1 MLFTY
6 RAVEGSG
13 NDLFFVFFDNVQ
25 NQVALTDRAGQ
36 NIHKIFFHQNS
47 PSKPLLQIEGDR
59 TFLFI
64 RINLIVLNSD
74 FFFFL

>member
-47 PSKPLLQIEGDR
+47 PSKPL
-59 TFLFI
+59 
-64 RINLIVLNSD
+64 
-74 FFFFL
+74 